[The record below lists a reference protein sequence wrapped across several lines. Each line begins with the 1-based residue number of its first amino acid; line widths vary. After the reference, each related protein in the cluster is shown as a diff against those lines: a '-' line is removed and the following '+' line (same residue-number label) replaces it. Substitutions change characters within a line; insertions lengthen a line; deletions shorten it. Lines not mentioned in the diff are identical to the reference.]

1 MTARAVVSDALLAA
15 DGVAQTSTAEG
26 VQFWV
31 LAVVAVI
38 GALGV
43 VCATKAVYSALF
55 LAMTMIILAVF
66 YIAQGALF
74 LGVVQIVVYTGA
86 VMMLF
91 LFVLMLVGVDSSES
105 LVETL
110 RGQRVAAIVAGLG
123 FGVLLIAGL
132 GNVGVLWS
140 RSPGA
145 DLSSGAD
152 SGVEG
157 LAELI
162 FVRYV
167 WAFELTG
174 ALLITATLGAMVLAH
189 RERLQ
194 PRKGQRAMSEDRFR
208 DWADSES
215 SPQVTSLPS
224 SGVYARR
231 NAVDV
236 PARLAD
242 GSYSALSVN
251 RLLTPRNPDEHP
263 DENPDETVSPD
274 DQGGER

>member
-1 MTARAVVSDALLAA
+1 MTPSVLVSGSDAVLAA
-15 DGVAQTSTAEG
+15 AQTSTGEA

-31 LAVVAVI
+31 LGIVAVL

-55 LAMTMIILAVF
+55 LATTMIVLAVF

-91 LFVLMLVGVDSSES
+91 LFVLMLIGVDSSES

-110 RGQRVAAIVAGLG
+110 KGQRVAAIVAGLG

-132 GNVGVLWS
+132 GNVAMLWD
-140 RSPGA
+140 RAPGA
-145 DLSSGAD
+145 ELGTPGE
-152 SGVEG
+152 SGVEA
-157 LAELI
+157 LSELI

-189 RERLQ
+189 RERF
-194 PRKGQRAMSEDRFR
+194 QRPKTQRELSEERFR
-208 DWADSES
+208 GWADSES
-215 SPQVTSLPS
+215 GPPVTSLPS
-224 SGVYARR
+224 PGVYARH

-242 GSYSALSVN
+242 GSFSALSVN
-251 RLLTPRNPDEHP
+251 RLLSPVE
-263 DENPDETVSPD
+263 PD
-274 DQGGER
+274 DPADQERKNS